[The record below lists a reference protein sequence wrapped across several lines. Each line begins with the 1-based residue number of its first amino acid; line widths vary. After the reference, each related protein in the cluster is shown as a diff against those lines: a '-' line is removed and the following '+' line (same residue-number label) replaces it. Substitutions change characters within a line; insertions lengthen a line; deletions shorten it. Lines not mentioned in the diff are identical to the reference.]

1 MVSLDFRSTEYV
13 PYFLLDKTDDQSP
26 NAFLAYQ
33 EGGKVLQGLVDGS
46 VSPFISHQVLSNYQV
61 ELDQDTVDGARAL
74 LTYEYA
80 RKSETVIA
88 AASSAYLNEVLKG
101 VGKNFDQ
108 EMLKRLPV
116 ISLCSPRLPRLCN

>member
-1 MVSLDFRSTEYV
+1 
-13 PYFLLDKTDDQSP
+13 
-26 NAFLAYQ
+26 
-33 EGGKVLQGLVDGS
+33 
-46 VSPFISHQVLSNYQV
+46 
-61 ELDQDTVDGARAL
+61 VDGARAL

-80 RKSETVIA
+80 RKSETVMA

-116 ISLCSPRLPRLCN
+116 CPPSLSDRLKGLF

>member
-1 MVSLDFRSTEYV
+1 
-13 PYFLLDKTDDQSP
+13 
-26 NAFLAYQ
+26 
-33 EGGKVLQGLVDGS
+33 VLQGLVDGS
-46 VSPFISHQVLSNYQV
+46 VCPSIPIKLFADVKV

-80 RKSETVIA
+80 RKSETVMA

-116 ISLCSPRLPRLCN
+116 SSLWLPQL